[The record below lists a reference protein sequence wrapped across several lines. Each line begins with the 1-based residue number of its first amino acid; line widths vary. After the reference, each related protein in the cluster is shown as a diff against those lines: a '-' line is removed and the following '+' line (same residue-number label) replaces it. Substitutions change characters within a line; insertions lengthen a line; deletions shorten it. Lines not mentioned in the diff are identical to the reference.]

1 MKHRRFLEWQQKR
14 WLIFSNRVTR
24 TYRKI
29 AYGKT
34 LNPRV
39 FRTYSFLL
47 LMRSIQTI
55 LTIYLYTL
63 YYYHSILIYI
73 YAFTNIKLYYHF
85 IYIYIFLKEECT
97 TTEEN
102 RGVFFFSSSP
112 SFLFFSFLYFWLTN
126 FHEAA
131 IFLGRGAALTW
142 RQSEVRNKT
151 RRTKI
156 TYLQFI

>member
-34 LNPRV
+34 LNPPCILHI
-39 FRTYSFLL
+39 FLL
-47 LMRSIQTI
+47 TPYEKYPNYSNYLSLYII
-55 LTIYLYTL
+55 LLPFYPY
-63 YYYHSILIYI
+63 IYI
-73 YAFTNIKLYYHF
+73 YAFIKLYYHF

-97 TTEEN
+97 TTGES
-102 RGVFFFSSSP
+102 RSVFFFSSSP